1 MGAVQTEPWTGNSK
15 RLKPSLNVAPTS
27 KYPALVL
34 KQASLT
40 CNTRGQGQLHSDWLE
55 EAGGPAL

>member
-27 KYPALVL
+27 KHPALVL

-40 CNTRGQGQLHSDWLE
+40 CNTGGQGQLHSDWL
-55 EAGGPAL
+55 